1 MKTLSIPLLV
11 VSGLLSALNLSAQA
25 TSPSVFY
32 GPYLQSSAA
41 QFAGN
46 WTRSDGT
53 YRLVLAVDAAGEV
66 TAKYFNPQPIQVES
80 TALVAYEDVL
90 VVKVVLRDQGY
101 PGSTYELQYLPQFR
115 LLVGRYTIPGQE
127 PVEVFFQRSER

>member
-41 QFAGN
+41 QFTGD

-66 TAKYFNPQPIQVES
+66 TAEYFNPQPIQVES

-90 VVKVVLRDQGY
+90 VVKVVLRDLGY

>member
-1 MKTLSIPLLV
+1 M
-11 VSGLLSALNLSAQA
+11 
-25 TSPSVFY
+25 SPSVFY

-41 QFAGN
+41 QFAGD

-53 YRLVLAVDAAGEV
+53 YRLVLAADAAGEV

-90 VVKVVLRDQGY
+90 VAKVVLRDQGY

-127 PVEVFFQRSER
+127 PVEVFFQQSER